1 MLHFYLFNRLFIAYW
16 WIHWISKFLYSCG
29 SQMINDKKYI
39 EKFQF
44 DKLFIE
50 KGENSY
56 YVNEFFGKDISMLST
71 CLSNYN

>member
-1 MLHFYLFNRLFIAYW
+1 
-16 WIHWISKFLYSCG
+16 
-29 SQMINDKKYI
+29 MINDKKYI

-71 CLSNYN
+71 CLSN

>member
-1 MLHFYLFNRLFIAYW
+1 M
-16 WIHWISKFLYSCG
+16 
-29 SQMINDKKYI
+29 

-44 DKLFIE
+44 DKLLIQ
-50 KGENSY
+50 KRENSY